1 MAYFNVN
8 DPSHFES
15 KLMDV
20 YGPFPVLGRRQGQL
34 AGTLS
39 GGERRMLGI
48 GMSLLRDLKLLLFDE
63 PSSGLSPVMF
73 RNVIQIIQTINKNK
87 GAAVLLVEQ
96 NVKVAFRVSQRV
108 CVMKAGSIILE
119 DTGENLLGRKEWWDL
134 F

>member
-1 MAYFNVN
+1 
-8 DPSHFES
+8 
-15 KLMDV
+15 
-20 YGPFPVLGRRQGQL
+20 
-34 AGTLS
+34 
-39 GGERRMLGI
+39 MLGI
-48 GMSLLRDLKLLLFDE
+48 GMSLLRDPKLLLVDE

-73 RNVIQIIQTINKNK
+73 RNVIQIIHTINKDK

-96 NVKVAFRVSQRV
+96 NVKVAFRVRQRV